1 MRSAFDRQGT
11 FFVIYQGEL
20 TEVIARC
27 QLADHSFYWL
37 LLIIEHWD
45 PALDV
50 ALLNYVE
57 QVAYVPGPHDDLSLV
72 VPLSLEAIK
81 QRKLFVLIKVVEDI
95 HSVEESD
102 FSRPLLNHRFN
113 DDLLEDVTVKDPY
126 LAV

>member
-1 MRSAFDRQGT
+1 M
-11 FFVIYQGEL
+11 
-20 TEVIARC
+20 
-27 QLADHSFYWL
+27 
-37 LLIIEHWD
+37 
-45 PALDV
+45 

-57 QVAYVPGPHDDLSLV
+57 QVAYVPGPHDNLSLV

-113 DDLLEDVTVKDPY
+113 DDLLEDVTVKDPN